1 MLSNLTAGDREQ
13 VAAVC
18 AAGVVPKLLDMA
30 AHEEYEIKK
39 EVVYALCNACCFGSA
54 QIVCT
59 RPPPLAPGG
68 TLPLPCAPG
77 RAKRAQDF
85 EVFQIPK

>member
-59 RPPPLAPGG
+59 RPPPLAPGRG
-68 TLPLPCAPG
+68 
-77 RAKRAQDF
+77 
-85 EVFQIPK
+85 

>member
-30 AHEEYEIKK
+30 AHEEYDTVTE
-39 EVVYALCNACCFGSA
+39 EARRWAALDKQAVLEYTDSDG
-54 QIVCT
+54 IVNEET
-59 RPPPLAPGG
+59 
-68 TLPLPCAPG
+68 
-77 RAKRAQDF
+77 
-85 EVFQIPK
+85 